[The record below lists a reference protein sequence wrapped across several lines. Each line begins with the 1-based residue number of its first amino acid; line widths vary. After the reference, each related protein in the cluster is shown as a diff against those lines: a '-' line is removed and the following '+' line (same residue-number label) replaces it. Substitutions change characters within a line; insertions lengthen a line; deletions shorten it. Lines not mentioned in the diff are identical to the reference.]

1 MDSREF
7 EKLVKKYVAEY
18 FNEYVGATIN
28 CLIGQ
33 DDIFIVWSCKTL
45 QNNKAIASGYLPQS
59 LCMLFEVTYNGD
71 KKEIYIDAY
80 TKDNN
85 VCIHI

>member
-7 EKLVKKYVAEY
+7 EKIVKKYVAEY
-18 FNEYVGATIN
+18 FNEYVGAARNYLIN
-28 CLIGQ
+28 Q
-33 DDIFIVWSCKTL
+33 DDIFIVWSCKAL
-45 QNNKAIASGYLPQS
+45 QNNKAIASANLPVS
-59 LCMLFEVTYNGD
+59 LGMMFEVTYNGD